1 MAVTAARS
9 TQADIRQ
16 DVIWLGLCLWDL
28 STHFIQRAG
37 RADTF
42 EVSGG
47 KVAVVKNA
55 ISGDLPAQVLI

>member
-9 TQADIRQ
+9 TQADIHQ
-16 DVIWLGLCLWDL
+16 DETFRPISG
-28 STHFIQRAG
+28 IQRAG

-42 EVSGG
+42 QVSGG

-55 ISGDLPAQVLI
+55 ISWNLPAQVFI

>member
-16 DVIWLGLCLWDL
+16 DVIWLGLFLWDL

-42 EVSGG
+42 QVSGG
-47 KVAVVKNA
+47 KVFFFFFFFASIYFTRMA
-55 ISGDLPAQVLI
+55 R

>member
-1 MAVTAARS
+1 MAITAARS

-42 EVSGG
+42 LVSSG
-47 KVAVVKNA
+47 KVALVKIA
-55 ISGDLPAQVLI
+55 INGDLPAQVLI